1 MNSIKKDGGKDMPAV
16 RQDAWTQEE
25 DLLLSDI
32 VLRHIC
38 EGSTQLRAFEEA
50 GKRMNRTAAACG
62 FRWNSYVRKQY
73 ASEIEAAKKERKEK
87 KQLVRDSGRAPAEEG
102 QQTEATLFDAI
113 RILQQLAEKSRHE
126 SGQLSASRRGTEE
139 WKSKYE
145 ALLQKYL
152 EEKEKHEQL
161 QKEYSALL
169 SIMEKARQLSEQD

>member
-1 MNSIKKDGGKDMPAV
+1 MPAV

-32 VLRHIC
+32 VLRHIR

-73 ASEIEAAKKERKEK
+73 ASEIEAAKKERKER

-102 QQTEATLFDAI
+102 RRQKRRCLMPSVSFSSLRKKAGTRTGSCPHPGAVQRNGKPNMRHCFKSILKKRKSMKSCKKNTVRFFPLWKKHGSWLN
-113 RILQQLAEKSRHE
+113 RI
-126 SGQLSASRRGTEE
+126 
-139 WKSKYE
+139 
-145 ALLQKYL
+145 
-152 EEKEKHEQL
+152 
-161 QKEYSALL
+161 
-169 SIMEKARQLSEQD
+169 KAADIP

>member
-1 MNSIKKDGGKDMPAV
+1 MPAV

-32 VLRHIC
+32 VLRHIR

-73 ASEIEAAKKERKEK
+73 ASEIEAAKKERKER
-87 KQLVRDSGRAPAEEG
+87 KQLAQDSGRAAEEG
-102 QQTEATLFDAI
+102 QQAEVTLFDAI

-126 SGQLSASRRGTEE
+126 NGQLSASRRGTEE
-139 WKSKYE
+139 WKTKYE

-152 EEKEKHEQL
+152 EEKEKHEEL

-169 SIMEKARQLSEQD
+169 SIMEKARQLAEQD